1 MKIVKKIRL
10 LDGSEHPNKK
20 LAERH
25 LSNMLSQRPCLD
37 LFEALAGKNAIETQ
51 IAFVENLDLV
61 EQTLQV
67 VRELKEVEQLD
78 FYE

>member
-10 LDGSEHPNKK
+10 LDGSEHPNKQ
-20 LAERH
+20 LADRH

-37 LFEALAGKNAIETQ
+37 LFEALAGKNVMNVQTT
-51 IAFVENLDLV
+51 FVENWDLV

-67 VRELKEVEQLD
+67 IRELKEVEQLD